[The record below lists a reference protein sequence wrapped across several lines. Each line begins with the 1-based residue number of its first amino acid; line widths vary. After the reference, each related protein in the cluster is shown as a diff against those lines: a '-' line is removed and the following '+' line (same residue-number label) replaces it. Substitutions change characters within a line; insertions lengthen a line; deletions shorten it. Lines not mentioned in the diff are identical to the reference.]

1 MAQRTPF
8 LQALRH
14 SRASIVD
21 PVAQRWKH
29 HHRRPC
35 ALTTW
40 GVALCLLL
48 CLSRPAHAGVDVE
61 IRGIE
66 DPLRANVLAYL
77 SFERYKRSDDV
88 SRDTLERL
96 HNRVD
101 REVQSALRPFGYY
114 EPHVHSELTEVKR
127 GDWHVTIDIDPGKP
141 VLMEAVDVKVTG
153 PGATDPLFLRITSKL
168 PLRPGDR
175 LDHSAYD
182 ALKSDL
188 QRTAA
193 TYGYLDAKMTRN
205 ELIVDPKHYSAKAE
219 LELQTGDRYRFGDTI
234 IDQAVVSDALVRRY
248 LRYKKDDPFDLTQLL
263 RTQFALDDAQYF
275 TDLEVLPGDPDRQTH
290 VVPVNIRAKP
300 NRRHRYS
307 VGGGYATDTG
317 PRGTLTWED
326 RRINSYGH
334 RFDVLLEAAQ
344 VTRYSLQSSYI
355 IPIGDP
361 AVEKLSFDSTIE
373 QRQLADVTAI
383 TQSIGPSI
391 TQVDGPFQHVW
402 FVKAIRTTSESLV
415 ETRTDRLLVPGVD
428 LATVPKGYLGEPLF
442 ERGLFVELRGS
453 HSAIGSDADFIQL
466 HVQAERVFDLLPKWH
481 LLLRDELGA
490 TAASRFSDLPAI
502 MRFFAGGDNS
512 VRGFAY
518 NDLSPTQTVCLK
530 DATGK
535 TIITFT
541 GQCET
546 ATVKVGGKDM
556 ITGTVEVIRDL
567 PRNFGV
573 ATFFDYGNAFNRFG
587 EPLEYSVGVG
597 FRLRLP
603 VVTLGVDVAQP
614 LSRPGAGPRLHI
626 NFSPK
631 L

>member
-1 MAQRTPF
+1 MAQRNRF
-8 LQALRH
+8 LQALRR
-14 SRASIVD
+14 SRASTV
-21 PVAQRWKH
+21 
-29 HHRRPC
+29 
-35 ALTTW
+35 
-40 GVALCLLL
+40 LL
-48 CLSRPAHAGVDVE
+48 CLFLCASPPGHAGVDVD
-61 IRGIE
+61 IRGID

-77 SFERYKRSDDV
+77 SFERYKHSDDV

-96 HNRVD
+96 HNRVE
-101 REVQSALRPFGYY
+101 REVQSALRPFGFY
-114 EPHVHSELTEVKR
+114 EPQVHSELTEVKR
-127 GDWHVTIDIDPGKP
+127 GEWRVTIDVNPGKP
-141 VLMEAVDVKVTG
+141 ILMEGVDVQVTG
-153 PGATDPLFLRITSKL
+153 PGATDPLFLRITQKP
-168 PLRPGDR
+168 PLHPGDR
-175 LDHSAYD
+175 LDHSLYD
-182 ALKSDL
+182 GLKSDL

-205 ELIVDPKHYSAKAE
+205 ELIVDPKNHSAKAE
-219 LELQTGDRYRFGDTI
+219 LALQTGERYRFGATMI
-234 IDQAVVSDALVRRY
+234 EQTAVSDALVRRY
-248 LRYKKDDPFDLTQLL
+248 LRYTQGEPFDLTQLL

-275 TDLEVLPGDPDRQTH
+275 TDLEVLPGDPDRGTH
-290 VVPVNIRAKP
+290 IVPVNIRAKP

-307 VGGGYATDTG
+307 VGAGYATDTG

-326 RRINSYGH
+326 RRINQYGH

-373 QRQLADVTAI
+373 QRQLADVTTR
-383 TQSIGPSI
+383 TQSIGPSV
-391 TQVDGPFQHVW
+391 TKVDGPFQHVW
-402 FVKAIRTTSESLV
+402 WVKAMRTESQSLV
-415 ETRTDRLLVPGVD
+415 ETRTDRMLVPGVD

-453 HSAIGSDADFIQL
+453 HSSIGSDADFIQI
-466 HVQAERVFDLLPKWH
+466 HVQAERVFDIFPKWH

-490 TAASRFSDLPAI
+490 TAVSGFSSLPAVI
-502 MRFFAGGDNS
+502 RFFAGGDNS

-518 NDLSPTQTVCLK
+518 NDLSPIQTVCLK
-530 DATGK
+530 DSHGTP
-535 TIITFT
+535 IIAAN
-541 GQCET
+541 GQCQT
-546 ATVKVGGKDM
+546 TGVKVGGKDL

-573 ATFFDYGNAFNRFG
+573 ATFFDYGNAFDRFG
-587 EPLEYSVGVG
+587 DPLEYSVGVG

-603 VVTLGVDVAQP
+603 VVTLGIDVAEP
-614 LSRPGAGPRLHI
+614 ISRPGAGPRLHI